1 MEQMIFPGGLKT
13 GGVGLGRHFG
23 PVHRVSFG
31 NVASVSNDV
40 ALTTAQN
47 WLAIERAH
55 RVRAAGFSATAA
67 TAVAPATDPAVDI
80 YQHLPVPDAPTLA
93 LISPAAAGNVDD
105 GAHDYVVTFVSAAG
119 ETTPSGPGVGT
130 VVAKGT
136 NGKIVVTLPL
146 GPTGTTA
153 RKIYRSI
160 AAGHSPLYLA
170 TVSDNTTT
178 TYTDNIADASIGVI
192 PGAVTVAL
200 PGTPV
205 AGNVEDGDH
214 DYAVTF
220 VTASGETLPS
230 AVVVLTVVDKAT
242 NGKGNITAIPLG
254 PAGTTARKLYR
265 SEAAAHSLKLLT
277 TLNDNTTTTY
287 LDNIADASLTTAA
300 PSTSTAFPPPITNT
314 AAFTVLS
321 ATVKLSEADRNLVH
335 QPIAGVMV
343 DAAAPLDRPA
353 CIYSL
358 RALTGASSG
367 AITNLKAWMD
377 VEYLS

>member
-1 MEQMIFPGGLKT
+1 MEQLIFPGGLKI
-13 GGVGLGRHFG
+13 GGVGLGRTFG
-23 PVHRVSFG
+23 QIQRVSFG

-47 WLAIERAH
+47 WLSVERAH
-55 RVRAAGFSATAA
+55 RVRGAGFFASAV
-67 TAVAPATDPAVDI
+67 TAVAAATDPAVDV
-80 YQHLPVPDAPTLA
+80 YQHIPPPDAPTLA

-119 ETTPSGPGVGT
+119 ETTPSSPGVGT

-178 TYTDNIADASIGVI
+178 TYTDNIADANIGVV

-205 AGNVEDGDH
+205 AGNVDNGAH

-220 VTASGETLPS
+220 VTADGETLPS
-230 AVVVLTVVDKAT
+230 AVVVLTVADKTT
-242 NGKGNITAIPLG
+242 NGKGNVTAIPLG
-254 PAGTTARKLYR
+254 PTGTTSRKLYR
-265 SEAAAHSLKLLT
+265 SEAGAHALKLLT
-277 TLNDNTTTTY
+277 TLADNTTTTY
-287 LDNIADASLTTAA
+287 LDNTADSGLTTAA
-300 PSTSTAFPPPITNT
+300 PSTSTAFPPPATNT
-314 AAFTVLS
+314 AAFTILS
-321 ATVKLSEADRNLVH
+321 GTVKLSEADRNLVH
-335 QPIAGVMV
+335 QPVSGVMV
-343 DAAAPLDRPA
+343 DAAAPLQRPA
-353 CIYSL
+353 CVYSL

-367 AITNLKAWMD
+367 AITNLKAWLD